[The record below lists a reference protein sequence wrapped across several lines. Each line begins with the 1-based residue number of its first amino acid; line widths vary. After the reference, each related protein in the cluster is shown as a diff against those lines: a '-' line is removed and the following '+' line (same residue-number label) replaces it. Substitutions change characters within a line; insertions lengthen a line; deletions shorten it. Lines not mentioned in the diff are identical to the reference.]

1 MISLMEPLTKNLE
14 IGLLLVEVNRIKKES
29 KLLVL
34 TPAIG
39 YQVSQFGD
47 SNPRPTHYECV
58 ALPAEL
64 NWR

>member
-39 YQVSQFGD
+39 
-47 SNPRPTHYECV
+47 
-58 ALPAEL
+58 
-64 NWR
+64 

>member
-14 IGLLLVEVNRIKKES
+14 IGLLLEEVNRTKKES

-39 YQVSQFGD
+39 Y
-47 SNPRPTHYECV
+47 
-58 ALPAEL
+58 
-64 NWR
+64 